1 MWQRF
6 LGPAHW
12 LVALA
17 LALLIGALVTP
28 ADPASQLLVGI
39 PLFFLYLFGYFVTR
53 IRRKRSVSECAE
65 GEADF
70 D

>member
-6 LGPAHW
+6 LGPAHF

-17 LALLIGALVTP
+17 AALLIAALVTP

-39 PLFFLYLFGYFVTR
+39 PLFFLYLFVHFVTR
-53 IRRKRSVSECAE
+53 TWRKRSASECAE
-65 GEADF
+65 DEADF